1 MTDARPLVERL
12 QALRAFVTA
21 VLPRAQDG
29 DCEGALTA
37 TLPVTGSAF
46 LDDPTNRR
54 QLLRS
59 LGLVE
64 TRRGRG
70 APTWATDPG
79 GAAERTLDAVD
90 RICRALDGQERVSNQ
105 ALEGLVPDEEVR
117 SRAVML
123 LKALEMAVG
132 IQRAGGLR
140 RYAAT
145 QDEAQ
150 AQASAEAQVSAEAL
164 PRPEQ
169 PAPATRAEDTH
180 ERAYYDYV
188 ADKLDLEGWDVTI
201 TGVRQ
206 RRPGQWGTPD
216 LVGFKVIEAPTLL
229 APIVRIV
236 TVEVK
241 HALDLTAI
249 SEAEAH
255 QRFAHYSYLAVPQ
268 ASSEISP
275 ALITELTRRGLGLIC
290 PRQRSSLSFFTHTE
304 PPLHRPDEARVEEL
318 LADLRYQD
326 SELPMSVAI
335 ARQVRRALAAVLAE

>member
-70 APTWATDPG
+70 APTWAPDPG

-90 RICRALDGQERVSNQ
+90 RICRALDGQERVSNH

-145 QDEAQ
+145 QDEAE
-150 AQASAEAQVSAEAL
+150 ALASAEA
-164 PRPEQ
+164 PPPPEQ
-169 PAPATRAEDTH
+169 PAPPARTGEGH
-180 ERAYYDYV
+180 ERAYYDYL
-188 ADKLDLEGWDVTI
+188 ADKLGLEGWDVTI

-206 RRPGQWGTPD
+206 RRSGQWSTPD
-216 LVGFKVIEAPTLL
+216 LVGFKVLEAPALL

-241 HALDLTAI
+241 HALDLIAI
-249 SEAEAH
+249 AEAEAH

-275 ALITELTRRGLGLIC
+275 ALITGLTRRGLGLIC

-304 PPLHRPDEARVEEL
+304 PPLHRPDEATVEEL
-318 LADLRYQD
+318 LADLKYQD

-335 ARQVRRALAAVLAE
+335 ARQVRHALAAVLAE

>member
-29 DCEGALTA
+29 DCEGALTVS
-37 TLPVTGSAF
+37 LPATGSAY

-70 APTWATDPG
+70 APTWATDPA
-79 GAAERTLDAVD
+79 GAAERTLGAVD
-90 RICRALDGQERVSNQ
+90 RICRALDGQERVSNE

-145 QDEAQ
+145 QDEAE
-150 AQASAEAQVSAEAL
+150 ALASAEA
-164 PRPEQ
+164 PPPPEQ
-169 PAPATRAEDTH
+169 PARPTRADEGH
-180 ERAYYDYV
+180 ERAYYEYV

-216 LVGFKVIEAPTLL
+216 LVGFKVLEAPALL

-241 HALDLTAI
+241 HVLDLTAI
-249 SEAEAH
+249 AEAEAH

-318 LADLRYQD
+318 LADLTYQD
-326 SELPMSVAI
+326 GELPMSVAI